1 MTSVMINQTNQV
13 CIIDSQTW
21 ARVNQQGQKQSIGK
35 DFDYLNEFFKLS
47 PINRSSG
54 VFTYMTI
61 DEKLITLDTE
71 KTYFEVGV
79 NGEHIVDFM
88 APAEDIELEIDEE
101 ENTLN
106 NNT

>member
-1 MTSVMINQTNQV
+1 
-13 CIIDSQTW
+13 
-21 ARVNQQGQKQSIGK
+21 
-35 DFDYLNEFFKLS
+35 
-47 PINRSSG
+47 
-54 VFTYMTI
+54 MTI